1 MESYD
6 HDRHHENMLIAQKAT
21 YKPRGAM
28 AAWHLDPWKW
38 RLREP
43 GRVSSGLLNAPSPF
57 LGHILATCNA
67 TPSSAHFSFRPPAA
81 IHGNQRRR
89 RRCGALEAC
98 YGALTLCLGHMKARP
113 HLDRRISLRVAGAS
127 GSSHKGLGME
137 LVSCTFIT
145 PCAN

>member
-6 HDRHHENMLIAQKAT
+6 HARSHENMLIAQKAT
-21 YKPRGAM
+21 CKPRGAM

-43 GRVSSGLLNAPSPF
+43 GRVSSGIINARSCF
-57 LGHILATCNA
+57 LGHLLTTCPA
-67 TPSSAHFSFRPPAA
+67 PPSPAHFSFRPPAA

-98 YGALTLCLGHMKARP
+98 YGALTLCLGHNMKGRP
-113 HLDRRISLRVAGAS
+113 HLDRRISLLG
-127 GSSHKGLGME
+127 GLLDGVPRRN
-137 LVSCTFIT
+137 LCGRQWPVRH
-145 PCAN
+145 PG